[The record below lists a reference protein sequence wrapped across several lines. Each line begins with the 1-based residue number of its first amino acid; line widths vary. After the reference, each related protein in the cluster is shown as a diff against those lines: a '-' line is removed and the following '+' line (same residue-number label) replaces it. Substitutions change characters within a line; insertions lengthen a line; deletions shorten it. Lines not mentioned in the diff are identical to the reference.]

1 MPFALLHEKPRSSGQ
16 CGNGRWECRNACP
29 LVPCVGSTCLSP
41 PVRAVPLTAAL
52 LAGFSFLCFPGRL
65 LLGRMAGLREAMKLH
80 LLQVLLRDPKDH
92 CDPAIPCVA
101 FKASTAGLSSFLSLC
116 FASVTVTVIPLIP
129 EPAASSCEKG
139 HFNLLFMVGDP

>member
-1 MPFALLHEKPRSSGQ
+1 M
-16 CGNGRWECRNACP
+16 
-29 LVPCVGSTCLSP
+29 PCVGSTCISP
-41 PVRAVPLTAAL
+41 PIHAVLLTAAV

-65 LLGRMAGLREAMKLH
+65 LLGRMAGLREAVKLH

-92 CDPAIPCVA
+92 GDPAIPCVA
-101 FKASTAGLSSFLSLC
+101 FKASTAGLSSFLSLR
-116 FASVTVTVIPLIP
+116 FASVTLTFIPLIP